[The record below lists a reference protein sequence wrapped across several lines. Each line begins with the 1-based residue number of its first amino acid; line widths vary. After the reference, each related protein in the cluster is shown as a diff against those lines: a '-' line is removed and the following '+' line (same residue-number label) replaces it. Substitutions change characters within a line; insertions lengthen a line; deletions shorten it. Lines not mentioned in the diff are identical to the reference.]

1 MLSGLKLLVRLSLTV
16 SNIFRYKPIILENY
30 RPIHPSITGFVSKIE
45 IFIVKKKILC
55 WNKKNNASCKCLK
68 NKTVF
73 ILSLETNFFQKCAK
87 KKYTGN
93 FSFALTLFKLFT
105 SFLYVK
111 GANLFQ
117 KYAPVSP
124 GYQFLKGLDSN
135 FT

>member
-55 WNKKNNASCKCLK
+55 WNKKKNNASCKCLK

-87 KKYTGN
+87 KNYTGN
-93 FSFALTLFKLFT
+93 FSFALTLFKLFYFIFICQRCQ
-105 SFLYVK
+105 SFLEIRT
-111 GANLFQ
+111 LLPWLSIFER
-117 KYAPVSP
+117 
-124 GYQFLKGLDSN
+124 FR
-135 FT
+135 F

>member
-45 IFIVKKKILC
+45 IFIVKKKFLC

-73 ILSLETNFFQKCAK
+73 ILSLETNFFRNARK
-87 KKYTGN
+87 KTTQVI
-93 FSFALTLFKLFT
+93 FRLL
-105 SFLYVK
+105 
-111 GANLFQ
+111 
-117 KYAPVSP
+117 
-124 GYQFLKGLDSN
+124 
-135 FT
+135 

>member
-55 WNKKNNASCKCLK
+55 WNKKKNNASCKCLK

-73 ILSLETNFFQKCAK
+73 ILSLETKIF
-87 KKYTGN
+87 
-93 FSFALTLFKLFT
+93 
-105 SFLYVK
+105 
-111 GANLFQ
+111 
-117 KYAPVSP
+117 
-124 GYQFLKGLDSN
+124 
-135 FT
+135 